1 MIWPWPAENAVLGL
15 FMRVLKSAALVCAWI
30 GLAYLVWVSVM
41 PIGSRPHLF
50 DGIPD
55 ISRFLGWFVIT
66 SAFAIAYPRRLG
78 RVLLAMSVAIVML
91 EAAQYL
97 EVTRHGRIHDAA
109 IKVAGAAVAVALAL
123 AYLAVARKR
132 ALVQERS

>member
-1 MIWPWPAENAVLGL
+1 
-15 FMRVLKSAALVCAWI
+15 MRVFKSAALVCAWI
-30 GLAYLVWVSVM
+30 GLGYLAWASIM

-50 DGIPD
+50 DEVPD

-66 SAFAIAYPRRLG
+66 SAFAIAYPRSLG
-78 RVLLAMSVAIVML
+78 RILLAMSVAIVMI

-97 EVTRHGRIHDAA
+97 EVTRHGRIHDAVV
-109 IKVAGAAVAVALAL
+109 KVAGAALAVVLAL

-132 ALVQERS
+132 ALAQGAPDPGPVPRSGEAP